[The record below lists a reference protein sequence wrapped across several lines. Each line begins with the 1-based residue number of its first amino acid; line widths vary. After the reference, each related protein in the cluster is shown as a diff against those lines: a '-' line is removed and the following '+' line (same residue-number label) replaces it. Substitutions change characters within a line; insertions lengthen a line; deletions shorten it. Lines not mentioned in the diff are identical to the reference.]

1 MNPTPSPFESA
12 LAEKLRLEA
21 ECETFSR
28 AMQRFPRGPMGLTPD
43 HVTTSPEFQQAK
55 RAFDASFR
63 RLRDFNALFLKKF
76 KKEYRAYMSEKR
88 QRGVDPASL

>member
-1 MNPTPSPFESA
+1 MTPPPSPFDSA

-21 ECETFSR
+21 ECETLSR
-28 AMQRFPRGPMGLTPD
+28 AMQRFPRGSMGLTPD
-43 HVTTSPEFQQAK
+43 HVKASPEFQQAK
-55 RAFDASFR
+55 RVFDASFR

>member
-1 MNPTPSPFESA
+1 MSPPPSPFESA
-12 LAEKLRLEA
+12 LAEKLRLES

-28 AMQRFPRGPMGLTPD
+28 AMQGFPRGPMGLTPD
-43 HVTTSPEFQQAK
+43 HVTASPEFQQAK

-76 KKEYRAYMSEKR
+76 KKEYRAYMNEKR
-88 QRGVDPASL
+88 QRGVDPAIL

>member
-1 MNPTPSPFESA
+1 MSPPPSSFESA

-28 AMQRFPRGPMGLTPD
+28 AMQRFPRGPVGLTPD
-43 HVTTSPEFQQAK
+43 HVKESHEFQQAK
-55 RAFDASFR
+55 QSFDASFR
-63 RLRDFNALFLKKF
+63 RLRDFNVLFLKKF

-88 QRGVDPASL
+88 LRGVAFIL

>member
-1 MNPTPSPFESA
+1 MTPPPSPFDSA

-28 AMQRFPRGPMGLTPD
+28 SMQIFPRGSMGLTPD
-43 HVTTSPEFQQAK
+43 HVKESPEFQQAK
-55 RAFDASFR
+55 RSFDASFR

-76 KKEYRAYMSEKR
+76 KKQYRAYMSEKR
-88 QRGVDPASL
+88 QRGVAFIL

>member
-1 MNPTPSPFESA
+1 MSPPPPPFESA

-43 HVTTSPEFQQAK
+43 HVTALPEFQQAK
-55 RAFDASFR
+55 GAFDASFR

-76 KKEYRAYMSEKR
+76 KKEYRAYMNEKR
-88 QRGVDPASL
+88 QRGVAFIL